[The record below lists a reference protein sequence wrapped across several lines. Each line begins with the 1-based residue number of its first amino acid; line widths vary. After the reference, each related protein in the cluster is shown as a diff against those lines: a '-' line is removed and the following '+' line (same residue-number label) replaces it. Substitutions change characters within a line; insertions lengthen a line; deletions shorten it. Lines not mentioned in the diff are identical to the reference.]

1 MGVLFNILFVVAVI
15 ATIICLCV
23 FLGGLF
29 ILFEKNE
36 LPDMEDV

>member
-15 ATIICLCV
+15 AIIICLCV